1 LSAGDA
7 SSQVVAIAK
16 DLVHLAD
23 IKVLHGQDLAV
34 AQELDGLLGIAV
46 GQLIME
52 CPHRTVQLI
61 IVAAIRGA
69 RQASRLA
76 KPAAPR
82 LMGDVAGSQRRRSG
96 RHRRARSSTDLS
108 ACHQQARSRDRGCD

>member
-23 IKVLHGQDLAV
+23 IKVLHGQDLVV

-52 CPHRTVQLI
+52 CPHRAVQFDHCCGDPEERAKLH
-61 IVAAIRGA
+61 ASPNPPRRG
-69 RQASRLA
+69 
-76 KPAAPR
+76 
-82 LMGDVAGSQRRRSG
+82 
-96 RHRRARSSTDLS
+96 
-108 ACHQQARSRDRGCD
+108 